1 LSGSAL
7 LLPLCVAV
15 LLLDPGGCF
24 GGSVFSLLRCLW
36 SCLFWGCVP
45 VVELSS
51 CNPNFHSF
59 PILLNGRTHA
69 TFQKKKVEAAALQG
83 GGGGDSATVR
93 SGSKRATIVSRV
105 RLRWRERCLL
115 NGSGFDWPDLN
126 CGLG

>member
-69 TFQKKKVEAAALQG
+69 TFQKKGGGCSAVRG
-83 GGGGDSATVR
+83 GGGRGNATAR
-93 SGSKRATIVSRV
+93 SGDDCGAVTGAITVEGEVFVEWV
-105 RLRWRERCLL
+105 RI
-115 NGSGFDWPDLN
+115 
-126 CGLG
+126 